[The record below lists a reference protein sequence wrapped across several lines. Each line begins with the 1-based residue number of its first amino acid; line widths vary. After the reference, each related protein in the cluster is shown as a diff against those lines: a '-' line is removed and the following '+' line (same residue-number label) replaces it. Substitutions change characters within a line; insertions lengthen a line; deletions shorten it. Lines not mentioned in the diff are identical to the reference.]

1 MMRRREFITLLGCA
15 AAWPMVAR
23 GQQPQM
29 QVIGFLGPA
38 LITRQHWLT
47 AFRRGLGTE
56 GFVEGQ
62 NVTIEYR
69 SADGGVEEL
78 SKLAVELLQRQVAVI
93 FASGPP
99 AALAAKRST
108 QAIPIVFLSGGDP
121 AQMGLVS
128 SFHRPDGNVTGFYF
142 LATELVAKRLALLHE
157 LLPRA
162 ERVAVLVNPTN
173 AATAEPTT
181 RDVAVAGRTLS
192 LDIQVFNA
200 STREEIDSA
209 FAAFLRWRP
218 DALFVGPDP
227 LFNTERAQLVTLAA
241 RHALPASYFGVPEQ
255 CIEHLPPSRHTAA
268 ESSNLLDMARVRGWQ
283 NLIVSSLPHHQLRC
297 FLQIVALIAHPYWCK
312 VYNMTIGGISLMS
325 TVSKPAW
332 IDSQW
337 PSVSAPL
344 LDHFEEEFKRILLYA
359 EEPNVIDG
367 VAEFSRHATISE
379 ALAYVR
385 WRDSQ

>member
-1 MMRRREFITLLGCA
+1 
-15 AAWPMVAR
+15 
-23 GQQPQM
+23 
-29 QVIGFLGPA
+29 
-38 LITRQHWLT
+38 
-47 AFRRGLGTE
+47 
-56 GFVEGQ
+56 
-62 NVTIEYR
+62 
-69 SADGGVEEL
+69 VEEL
-78 SKLAVELLQRQVAVI
+78 SELAVELIRRQVAVI

-121 AQMGLVS
+121 VQMGLVS

-173 AATAEPTT
+173 AATAEPTA
-181 RDVAVAGRTLS
+181 RDVAVAGRALS

-241 RHALPASYFGVPEQ
+241 RHALPASYFQRDHVEANG
-255 CIEHLPPSRHTAA
+255 
-268 ESSNLLDMARVRGWQ
+268 
-283 NLIVSSLPHHQLRC
+283 
-297 FLQIVALIAHPYWCK
+297 
-312 VYNMTIGGISLMS
+312 LMS
-325 TVSKPAW
+325 YGPDYADSYHQAGVYVGRLLKGARPADLPVQQPTKYELVINLRTAKALGLTVP
-332 IDSQW
+332 
-337 PSVSAPL
+337 PML
-344 LDHFEEEFKRILLYA
+344 LARADE
-359 EEPNVIDG
+359 VI
-367 VAEFSRHATISE
+367 E
-379 ALAYVR
+379 
-385 WRDSQ
+385 